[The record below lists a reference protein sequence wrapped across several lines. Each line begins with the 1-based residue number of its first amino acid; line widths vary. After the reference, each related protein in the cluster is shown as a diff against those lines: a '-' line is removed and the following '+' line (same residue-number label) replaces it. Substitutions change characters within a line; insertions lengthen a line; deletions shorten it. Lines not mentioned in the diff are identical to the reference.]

1 MPRGIRSSPGGRAV
15 SMPHARRTLRSTHGG
30 HAASRLAIG
39 CRRTTTSMERLVTQA
54 AAPAPVVEMQGISIT
69 FPGVKALDGVDFRMF
84 PGEVHS
90 LMGENGA
97 GKSTLI
103 KALTGVYG
111 IDSGTITLA
120 GERVAFAGPAQAQS
134 AGISTVYQEVNLLPN
149 LTVAENIMLGREPRR
164 FGSIDWR
171 GMRRRSAELLAGMNL
186 DVDPGSLLGD
196 HSLAVQQL
204 IAIARAIDVQAKVLV
219 LDEPTSSLDA
229 DEVAELFRVI
239 RSLKEQGVAILFVSH
254 FLDQVYEICDRLT
267 VLRNGKLVG
276 EYLTDE
282 LLRIDLVQ
290 KMIGK
295 ELTVLDDLEQ
305 RARAASADESQA
317 PIFVNAEG
325 LGRRGAIAPADLP
338 IAAGEVVGL
347 AGLLGSGR
355 TEFAR
360 LLGGIDRADQ
370 GELSIGGKVTKLRT
384 PRQAISH
391 RIAFSS
397 ENRRDEGVV
406 GDLTVRDNIVL
417 ALQADRGWFR
427 PIPAKRQD
435 ELAQSYI
442 QALNIRPANP
452 DALVRNLSGGN
463 QQKVLLARW
472 LAIAPHLL
480 ILDEPTRGID
490 IGAKAEIQKLVFNLA
505 ENGMSVLFISA
516 ELEEVLRLSHRI
528 AVLRDRR
535 LVADLENDGL
545 TVDAL
550 LALIADGSVEGA
562 EEIEGVQAD
571 AASAA
576 PSAASTSD
584 ASDQAVA
591 SDPTDPIDPIIPT
604 IDPTDPTTGGT
615 R

>member
-1 MPRGIRSSPGGRAV
+1 MR
-15 SMPHARRTLRSTHGG
+15 
-30 HAASRLAIG
+30 
-39 CRRTTTSMERLVTQA
+39 
-54 AAPAPVVEMQGISIT
+54 GISIE

-111 IDSGTITLA
+111 IDAGVITLA
-120 GERVAFAGPAQAQS
+120 GDEVSFTGPAQAQA

-164 FGSIDWR
+164 FGVVDWR
-171 GMRRRSAELLAGMNL
+171 RTRRRAAELLEGLNL
-186 DVDPGSLLGD
+186 EIDPNSLLGD
-196 HSLAVQQL
+196 HSLAIQQL
-204 IAIARAIDVQAKVLV
+204 VAIARAIDVQAKVLI

-282 LLRIDLVQ
+282 ILRIDLVQ

-295 ELTVLDDLEQ
+295 ELTALDELEQ
-305 RARAASADESQA
+305 RARSSVAAVEGQDVSDPAFASAR
-317 PIFVNAEG
+317 G
-325 LGRRGAIAPADLP
+325 LARRGAIAPFDLD
-338 IAAGEVVGL
+338 IAPGEVVGL

-355 TEFAR
+355 TELAR

-370 GELSIGGKVTKLRT
+370 GTLVIDGRQTKLRT
-384 PRQAISH
+384 PRQAIN
-391 RIAFSS
+391 RRVAYSS
-397 ENRRDEGVV
+397 ENRRSEGVV
-406 GDLTVRDNIVL
+406 DELTVRDNIVL

-427 PIPAKRQD
+427 PIPKKRQE

-490 IGAKAEIQKLVFNLA
+490 IGAKAEIQKLVYSLA

-535 LVADLENDGL
+535 IVADLVNDDL
-545 TVDAL
+545 QVEAL
-550 LALIADGSVEGA
+550 LALIADGGGDGDGGGGPEDPDDGPGGATTDAPPEPSVPPGGTE
-562 EEIEGVQAD
+562 
-571 AASAA
+571 
-576 PSAASTSD
+576 P
-584 ASDQAVA
+584 
-591 SDPTDPIDPIIPT
+591 DPTPDST
-604 IDPTDPTTGGT
+604 IDLSGA
-615 R
+615 RR

>member
-1 MPRGIRSSPGGRAV
+1 
-15 SMPHARRTLRSTHGG
+15 
-30 HAASRLAIG
+30 
-39 CRRTTTSMERLVTQA
+39 
-54 AAPAPVVEMQGISIT
+54 
-69 FPGVKALDGVDFRMF
+69 
-84 PGEVHS
+84 
-90 LMGENGA
+90 
-97 GKSTLI
+97 
-103 KALTGVYG
+103 
-111 IDSGTITLA
+111 
-120 GERVAFAGPAQAQS
+120 
-134 AGISTVYQEVNLLPN
+134 
-149 LTVAENIMLGREPRR
+149 
-164 FGSIDWR
+164 
-171 GMRRRSAELLAGMNL
+171 RSADLLHGLNL
-186 DVDPGSLLGD
+186 DIDPGSLLGD

-204 IAIARAIDVQAKVLV
+204 IAIARAIDVQAKVLI

-254 FLDQVYEICDRLT
+254 FLDQVYGICDRLT

-276 EYLTDE
+276 EYLVDE

-295 ELTVLDDLEQ
+295 ELTALDELEQ
-305 RARAASADESQA
+305 RVHTVVVDDTDAAT
-317 PIFVNAEG
+317 FVSAEG
-325 LGRRGAIAPADLP
+325 LGRRGAINPADLP

-360 LLGGIDRADQ
+360 LLGGIDRADT
-370 GELSIGGKVTKLRT
+370 GELTIRGESVKLRT
-384 PRQAISH
+384 PRQAISK

-397 ENRRDEGVV
+397 ENRRDEGIV
-406 GDLTVRDNIVL
+406 GELTVRDNIVL

-427 PIPAKRQD
+427 PIPKKKQD

-442 QALNIRPANP
+442 QALNIRPGNP

-472 LAIAPHLL
+472 LAIAPRLL

-516 ELEEVLRLSHRI
+516 ELEEVLRLSHRVV
-528 AVLRDRR
+528 VLRDRHV
-535 LVADLENDGL
+535 VADLENDGL
-545 TVDAL
+545 TVDSL
-550 LALIADGSVEGA
+550 LALIADGRVASDDEA
-562 EEIEGVQAD
+562 LEELEPA
-571 AASAA
+571 AASAVAGSSGA
-576 PSAASTSD
+576 PSAAG
-584 ASDQAVA
+584 AAGA
-591 SDPTDPIDPIIPT
+591 PTPDR
-604 IDPTDPTTGGT
+604 TDVTEGGA

>member
-1 MPRGIRSSPGGRAV
+1 MR
-15 SMPHARRTLRSTHGG
+15 
-30 HAASRLAIG
+30 
-39 CRRTTTSMERLVTQA
+39 
-54 AAPAPVVEMQGISIT
+54 GISIS

-103 KALTGVYG
+103 KALTGVYL
-111 IDSGTITLA
+111 IDSGTIALA
-120 GERVAFAGPAQAQS
+120 GEQVAFSGPAQAQA

-149 LTVAENIMLGREPRR
+149 LSVAENIMLGREPRR
-164 FGSIDWR
+164 FGAIDWR
-171 GMRRRSAELLAGMNL
+171 AMRRRSAELLAGLNL
-186 DVDPGSLLGD
+186 DIDPGSLLGD

-204 IAIARAIDVQAKVLV
+204 IAIARAIDVQAKVLI
-219 LDEPTSSLDA
+219 LDEPTSSLDT

-276 EYLTDE
+276 EYLVEE

-295 ELTVLDDLEQ
+295 ELTTLDDLEQ
-305 RARAASADESQA
+305 RARSVVVDESDA
-317 PIFVNAEG
+317 ALFVNAAK
-325 LGRRGAIAPADLP
+325 LGRRGAIHPADLP

-360 LLGGIDRADQ
+360 LLGGIDRADT
-370 GELSIGGKVTKLRT
+370 GELTVRGKAIKLRT

-397 ENRRDEGVV
+397 ENRRDEGIV

-427 PIPAKRQD
+427 PIPKRKQD

-442 QALNIRPANP
+442 QALNIRPGNP

-472 LAIAPHLL
+472 LAIAPRLL

-490 IGAKAEIQKLVFNLA
+490 IGAKAEIQKLVFTLA

-528 AVLRDRR
+528 VVLRDRHV
-535 LVADLENDGL
+535 VADLENDGL
-545 TVDAL
+545 TVDSL
-550 LALIADGSVEGA
+550 LALIADGSVSV
-562 EEIEGVQAD
+562 EEPGEAD
-571 AASAA
+571 AAAPAVTAGAA
-576 PSAASTSD
+576 VAASAT
-584 ASDQAVA
+584 APAP
-591 SDPTDPIDPIIPT
+591 PTA
-604 IDPTDPTTGGT
+604 PTTDETEGG
-615 R
+615 RR